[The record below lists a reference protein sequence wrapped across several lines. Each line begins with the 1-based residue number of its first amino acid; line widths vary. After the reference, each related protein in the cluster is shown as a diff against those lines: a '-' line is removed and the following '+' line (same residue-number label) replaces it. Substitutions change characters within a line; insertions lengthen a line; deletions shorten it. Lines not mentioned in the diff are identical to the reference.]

1 MEVLI
6 VVEFERAFAAHEEGL
21 ARIDVEPL
29 AAEFK
34 G

>member
-6 VVEFERAFAAHEEGL
+6 VVEFKRAFTAHEEGL